1 MSIAYPASLVLSIV
15 LAAVT
20 VSKPIAGTKTDSA
33 SRVEGRTLNAG
44 EPTVPLQGSFRLEHN
59 ILWGRCQ
66 TPSQRLWRAVLTS
79 LRGH

>member
-15 LAAVT
+15 LAVVIAN
-20 VSKPIAGTKTDSA
+20 KPIAGTRTDNA

-44 EPTVPLQGSFRLEHN
+44 KPTVPLQGSFHLEHN

-79 LRGH
+79 LLGH